1 MTGQR
6 GLAIAALFGAGLFF
20 AANVLVARMAPG
32 LVPPV
37 ALACFR
43 WLTVGSM
50 IVVASRFSLLR
61 HWDIVRREWPMLLFL
76 GTLGIAICGAL
87 PYVAGRTTTAANIA
101 LIYALS
107 PIPVVLVGPWL
118 LNERLTPVRML
129 GVVLSV
135 AGALL
140 IVTQGSLA
148 TLLGLDFVVGDIFVL
163 VSALSWSVY
172 SVLIKL
178 RPSALPPLDRLAAFA
193 FGGVIALFP
202 FLLWESAA
210 GDPVQLNLVTVGI
223 VLFVALVPGFGAY
236 SCHAYATRVL
246 GASLAALTSY
256 IMPVFSLLLAWP
268 LIGEVPQLHHW
279 LGGGAILL
287 GIWLANRPAT

>member
-1 MTGQR
+1 MGGSR
-6 GLAIAALFGAGLFF
+6 SLAIAALFGAGLFF
-20 AANVLVARMAPG
+20 AANVLVARLSPG
-32 LVPPV
+32 VVPPV
-37 ALACFR
+37 ALALMR
-43 WLTVGSM
+43 WSTVGVL
-50 IVVASRFSLLR
+50 IVIGTRFSLLR
-61 HWDIVRREWPMLLFL
+61 NLAIVRREWPMLLFM
-76 GTLGIAICGAL
+76 GALGIAICGAL

-118 LNERLTPVRML
+118 LNERLTPVRLL

-135 AGALL
+135 AGALV
-140 IVTQGSLA
+140 IVAQGSLA

-163 VSALSWSVY
+163 VSALAWSVY

-178 RPSALPPLDRLAAFA
+178 RPSALPQMDRLAAHA
-193 FGGVIALFP
+193 FGGVLTLLP
-202 FLLWESAA
+202 FMIWEGAS
-210 GDPVQLNLVTVGI
+210 GDPVSPSLLTAGI

-246 GASLAALTSY
+246 GAGPAALTSY

-268 LIGEVPQLHHW
+268 LIGEVPHLYHW
-279 LGGGAILL
+279 VGGGSILL
-287 GIWLANRPAT
+287 GVWLANRPAT